1 MLLVL
6 VTAVADSAAG
16 NPAPD
21 WGRIVLSMVAVLGL
35 IGGLALLLKQMRQR
49 IASSGGLM
57 LEASLPLGRQERVVV
72 VRVGNSRLL
81 LGVTAHQVATL
92 AKLPDA
98 PLGTPQPQSQ
108 VRRWPWSAQERRS

>member
-1 MLLVL
+1 MLLAL
-6 VTAVADSAAG
+6 ATAVVDGATAA
-16 NPAPD
+16 PTPD
-21 WGRIVLSMVAVLGL
+21 WGRILVSLGAVLAL
-35 IGGLALLLKQMRQR
+35 IVGLALVLKQMRQR
-49 IASSGGLM
+49 IASSGALM

-98 PLGTPQPQSQ
+98 TSLAPPPTQA
-108 VRRWPWSAQERRS
+108 RRWPWAGKEPR

>member
-1 MLLVL
+1 MLLAL
-6 VTAVADSAAG
+6 ATAVVDGAAAA
-16 NPAPD
+16 PTPD
-21 WGRIVLSMVAVLGL
+21 WGRILLSLGVVLAL
-35 IGGLALLLKQMRQR
+35 IAGLALALKQMRQR
-49 IASSGGLM
+49 IASSGALT

-98 PLGTPQPQSQ
+98 TVQTPPPTQA
-108 VRRWPWSAQERRS
+108 RRWPWAGKGAR

>member
-6 VTAVADSAAG
+6 ATAVVDGATAA
-16 NPAPD
+16 PAPN
-21 WGRIVLSMVAVLGL
+21 WGRIVLSMVAVLAL

-98 PLGTPQPQSQ
+98 PLGASQPQL
-108 VRRWPWSAQERRS
+108 RRWPWSAREPRS

>member
-1 MLLVL
+1 ML
-6 VTAVADSAAG
+6 VTLATAAADSAAAT
-16 NPAPD
+16 PALD
-21 WGRIVLSMVAVLGL
+21 WGRIVLSMVAVLAL

-98 PLGTPQPQSQ
+98 PLGASQPQL
-108 VRRWPWSAQERRS
+108 RRWPWSAREPRS